1 MINVG
6 LGGEVEASLGDPVKF
21 GLDRFKVVF
30 KVMSDFVNVLSL
42 FNPGAHGFLNVV
54 NRMRKSEFVEHLN
67 VLKRFSIGGLYI

>member
-1 MINVG
+1 MHELKTIMPICEG
-6 LGGEVEASLGDPVKF
+6 YF
-21 GLDRFKVVF
+21 IW
-30 KVMSDFVNVLSL
+30 NVLSL